1 MNVLSYVVKY
11 CTTLADDLCLKN
23 RYVYAMEY
31 YSVIKR
37 EQQWVTCRDMNGLSV
52 CHTE

>member
-11 CTTLADDLCLKN
+11 CTTLADYLCLKN
-23 RYVYAMEY
+23 IYVYAMEY

-37 EQQWVTCRDMNGLSV
+37 EQ
-52 CHTE
+52 